1 MPIRL
6 LIADVD
12 GTLVTK
18 KKTLTPRT
26 RVAAAQLRAAGV
38 AFTVTSGRPPRG
50 LTALVEALEL
60 TASVAAFNGAIYI
73 RPDMRTVLLQR
84 TIPPTVA
91 RDTVDFL
98 LRSNVDVWV
107 YCGTEWF
114 LRDANAFRVDRETRT
129 VGFSPTVVPDL
140 HAVLDTALK
149 IVAVSADPSL
159 TARCE
164 QELQA
169 RLGAEAW
176 AARSNASYVD
186 ITHAD
191 ANKGMVVRDASRI
204 FNVPLG
210 EIATIGDMPND
221 IPMLA
226 LAGVGIAMG
235 NASKEVQSVAR
246 HVTTSNDDDGFANA
260 VEHFILADRIANAP
274 SPPPA

>member
-6 LIADVD
+6 LVADVD

-18 KKTLTPRT
+18 SKTLTPRT
-26 RVAAAQLRAAGV
+26 RAAAARLRAAGV

-50 LTALVEALEL
+50 LTGLVEALEL
-60 TASVAAFNGAIYI
+60 TAPVAAFNGAIYI

-84 TIPPTVA
+84 TIPPVVA
-91 RDTVDFL
+91 SETVDYL
-98 LRSNVDVWV
+98 LRAGMDAWV

-114 LRDANAFRVDRETRT
+114 LRDRNAFRVDRESRT

-149 IVAVSADPSL
+149 IVAVSVDPSL

-169 RLGAEAW
+169 RLGKDAW

-186 ITHAD
+186 ITHPD
-191 ANKGMVVRDASRI
+191 ANKGMVVRDAARI
-204 FNVPLG
+204 FDIPLD

-235 NASKEVQSVAR
+235 NASEEVQSVAR
-246 HVTTSNDDDGFANA
+246 HVTTSNDEDGFANA
-260 VEHFILADRIANAP
+260 VELFILADRAESSAAT
-274 SPPPA
+274 PPA

>member
-26 RVAAAQLRAAGV
+26 HAAAARLRAAGV

-50 LTALVEALEL
+50 LTGLVEALEL
-60 TASVAAFNGAIYI
+60 TAPVAAFNGAIYI
-73 RPDMRTVLLQR
+73 RPDMHTVLLQR
-84 TIPPTVA
+84 TIPPDVA
-91 RDTVDFL
+91 RGAVDYL
-98 LRSNVDVWV
+98 LRSGVDVWV

-129 VGFSPTVVPDL
+129 VGFSPTVVADL
-140 HAVLDTALK
+140 HAVLDAALK

-186 ITHAD
+186 ITHRD

-204 FNVPLG
+204 FNIPLD

-260 VEHFILADRIANAP
+260 VEHFILADRIAYAP